1 MAGSNRRT
9 ILRVALAGALL
20 GTVLVM
26 TGPATASPGT
36 LGQAAAV
43 PLTGLEKVQSSVMTN
58 SVSPKEARVA
68 CPGGKKVVGGGGWVF
83 QQSSGANPE
92 RLALTRLEP
101 SDDVFDSGSTSGADG
116 YIAAAAETSPGTT
129 GSWWVQA
136 YAMCADANSVP
147 GWEMET
153 AFSDETRSDPV
164 QQVTSGCDAADT
176 HKRALGTGARIA
188 VGVPGEV
195 VLQVARTDALGGLTR
210 AQAHE
215 DANGYGG
222 TWWLGAYT
230 ICANRPAG
238 HEVAGGR
245 SVEAGSEQSKDA
257 TAVCPS
263 SNTRLLTAG
272 GAITNQAPGHVSLQQ
287 VYPRASLRSMDV
299 LAVENTPYTP
309 SWDFIV
315 AQGIC
320 AQATL
325 E

>member
-1 MAGSNRRT
+1 MASSNRRR
-9 ILRVALAGALL
+9 ILRVALAGVLL
-20 GTVLVM
+20 GTVLTL
-26 TGPATASPGT
+26 TGTTATASTSAPT
-36 LGQAAAV
+36 QAAAV
-43 PLTGLEKVQSSVMTN
+43 PLSGLQKVQSPVVTN

-68 CPGGKKVVGGGGWVF
+68 CPGGKKVVGGGGWVY

-101 SDDVFDSGSTSGADG
+101 SDDVFESGSPGGADG
-116 YIAAAAETSPGTT
+116 YIAAAAETSPGTA

-136 YAMCADANSVP
+136 YAICADASSVP

-153 AFSDETRSDPV
+153 AFSPTASEPV
-164 QQVTSGCDAADT
+164 QRVTSGCDAADT

-188 VGVPGEV
+188 AFTQGEV
-195 VLQVARTDALGGLTR
+195 VLQVSRTDALGGLTR

-230 ICANRPAG
+230 ICANTPTG
-238 HEVAGGR
+238 HAVATGR
-245 SVEAGSEQSKDA
+245 SVQEGSEAEKFASA
-257 TAVCPS
+257 TCPA
-263 SNTRLLTAG
+263 NTQLLSAG
-272 GAITNQAPGHVSLQQ
+272 GAITEVAPGHVSLQQ
-287 VYPRASLRSMDV
+287 VYPFSGLRRMETS
-299 LAVENTPYTP
+299 AVENTPYTP

-315 AQGIC
+315 ARGIC

-325 E
+325 A